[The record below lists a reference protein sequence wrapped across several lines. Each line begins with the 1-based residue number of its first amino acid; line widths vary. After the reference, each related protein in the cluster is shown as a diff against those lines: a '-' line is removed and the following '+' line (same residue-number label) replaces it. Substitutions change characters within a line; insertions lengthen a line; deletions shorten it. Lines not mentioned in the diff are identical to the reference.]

1 MEKDNRGTEHYYEWE
16 WKNFGEYVKFMLLS
30 LWFLLLLDGVQNYT
44 RVHRGVKVID
54 EIVGEVERI

>member
-1 MEKDNRGTEHYYEWE
+1 MSGNG
-16 WKNFGEYVKFMLLS
+16 KNFGEYVKFMLLS